1 MNRPFRIAA
10 LLVAASLLAGC
21 FSLGA
26 GGGPEVSLRTI
37 AEPAVATEGA
47 RADWHLLVDLPRAA
61 RPLNGPRI
69 VLSPRPGEFGVLA
82 DVRWTDDAPRLVQAL
97 VVRAIERSGRVGA
110 VAPVSSSVRADRLL
124 ELEIDAFH
132 AAREPEGD
140 AVRVAITARLI
151 DARSNRIVATRRFE
165 TREPLE
171 SRRIDAVVGGFD
183 RAVADVIPELV
194 DWVASSGE

>member
-1 MNRPFRIAA
+1 MNRPFRVSA

-21 FSLGA
+21 ISVGA
-26 GGGPEVSLRTI
+26 GERPEVSLRTI
-37 AEPAVATEGA
+37 ADPVVASEGR
-47 RADWHLLVDLPRAA
+47 RAEWHLLVDLPRAA

-82 DVRWTDDAPRLVQAL
+82 DVRWTDDAPRLVQTL
-97 VVRAIERSGRVGA
+97 VVRAIERSGRIGA
-110 VAPVSSSVRADRLL
+110 VAPVSSSVQADRLL

-151 DARSNRIVATRRFE
+151 DTRSNRIVSSRRFE

-183 RAVADVIPELV
+183 RAIAEVVPGMV
-194 DWVASSGE
+194 DWIASSGQ